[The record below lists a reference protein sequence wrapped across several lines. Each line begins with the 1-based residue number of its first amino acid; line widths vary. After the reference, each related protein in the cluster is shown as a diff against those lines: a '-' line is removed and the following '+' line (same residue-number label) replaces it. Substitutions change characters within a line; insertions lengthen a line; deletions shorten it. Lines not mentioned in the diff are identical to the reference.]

1 MTVMLFGQL
10 KEVTG
15 NSFLQVENVRD
26 TNELQAKLQSLFP
39 RMAEMKYAIA
49 VNKKIVSTNTVITH
63 ESTVALLPPFSG
75 G

>member
-1 MTVMLFGQL
+1 MTVMFFGQL
-10 KEVTG
+10 KEIAG

-26 TNELQAKLQSLFP
+26 TNELRLKLQSLFP

-49 VNKKIVSTNTVITH
+49 VNKKIVSTNTIITQ